1 MSGAVMGGAYG
12 MLQGARAA
20 SKLKMVT
27 ASACSLHCD
36 VLRRVRSCL
45 MPLQSSQKMRLN
57 QVFNGIGRYSP
68 VWAGNLG
75 VTSIL
80 FTMGQRGIQYV
91 REEED
96 SLNTIFGASLAGAVF
111 K

>member
-1 MSGAVMGGAYG
+1 MGGAFG
-12 MLQGARAA
+12 MLEGARAA

-27 ASACSLHCD
+27 ASACSLHRGVC
-36 VLRRVRSCL
+36 RRVRLRL

>member
-1 MSGAVMGGAYG
+1 MSGAVMGGACG

-36 VLRRVRSCL
+36 VFRRVRPCL